1 LPDFAPRL
9 DDWEKRLAAYLDGVR
24 DDVDALG
31 PLPCARF
38 AAEAAHAIT
47 GVDYYAP
54 YRGRYKTETGAAKV
68 LRRIG
73 GGDLP
78 STFDLHFEQK
88 PPAFAQRGDLVFDG
102 EVMGVCVGGTA
113 LFVHFDQL
121 IEQPR
126 TQWEKAWAVG

>member
-1 LPDFAPRL
+1 MRL
-9 DDWEKRLAAYLDGVR
+9 HDWEQRLGAYLVSVAA
-24 DDVDALG
+24 DVDALG

-38 AAEAAHAIT
+38 AAMAAHVQT

-78 STFDLHFEQK
+78 QTFDKHFEQK
-88 PPAFAQRGDLVFDG
+88 PPAYAQRGDLIYNG
-102 EVMGVCVGGTA
+102 EAMGVCLGDSAAFIHGSE
-113 LFVHFDQL
+113 LVHL
-121 IEQPR
+121 PR
-126 TQWEKAWAVG
+126 GFWQKAWVVG